1 MVKKVVLVVIAL
13 AFVALLAMR
22 LMQTWQAEE
31 VAGAGPGAMRRP
43 AVLVETV
50 RAENY
55 RFEETINLMGELRPQ
70 ARVEIGPKIS
80 GRLLQVLAEQ
90 GDPVRQGQLLAVID
104 DQELQQQLGRAR
116 AAIAVSDAN
125 LKQEEVNL
133 ENTRAQ
139 LARFEQLYEAQLV
152 PLQNLEDLRTRVRSA
167 EAQLE
172 VIQAQIAQGRAGV
185 RELEIQL
192 EQTRLVSPLSGF
204 VGERYLDPGAL
215 VSPNSP
221 VLSVLDLSRM
231 KTVVAAPEQYLR
243 SLRPGLAGRVSVD
256 AFPAEQFQGTI
267 ARIAPALDPNTRTA
281 EVEIVIPNTQARL
294 RAGMFARVSVII
306 GAQEALS
313 IPRHSLVTR
322 NERVGV
328 FLLDDDTARF
338 VDVQVGGSQEG
349 RVRVINGIEAGQEL
363 VGQGA
368 QLLNE
373 GDAIRRREEGQPR
386 RAQR

>member
-1 MVKKVVLVVIAL
+1 MVKKLVLVVIVV
-13 AFVALLAMR
+13 AFVALLSMR
-22 LMQTWQAEE
+22 LMESWQTGE
-31 VAGAGPGAMRRP
+31 VAGAGGGPMRRP
-43 AVLVETV
+43 AVMVETV
-50 RAENY
+50 RVESY
-55 RFEETINLMGELRPQ
+55 LFEETVNLMGELRPQ
-70 ARVEIGPKIS
+70 ARVEIGPKIQ
-80 GRLLQVLAEQ
+80 GRLIQVLAEQ

-116 AAIAVSDAN
+116 AAIAVSEAN

-172 VIQAQIAQGRAGV
+172 VIQAQIAQGRAGM

-215 VSPNSP
+215 VTPNSP
-221 VLSVLDLSRM
+221 VLSVLDLSRV
-231 KTVVAAPEQYLR
+231 KTVVAAPEQHLR
-243 SLRPGLAGRVSVD
+243 VLHPGLKGRVTVD
-256 AFPAEQFQGTI
+256 AFPDEQFQGII

-281 EVEIVIPNTQARL
+281 EVEIIIPNARTRL
-294 RAGMFARVSVII
+294 KAGMFARVAVVVS
-306 GAQEALS
+306 AQEALS

-328 FLLDDDTARF
+328 FIPNDDTAQF
-338 VDVQVGGSQEG
+338 VDIQVGGSQEG
-349 RVRVINGIEAGQEL
+349 RVRVLSGIEAGQEL

-373 GDAIRRREEGQPR
+373 GDAIRRREDGQPR

>member
-1 MVKKVVLVVIAL
+1 MVKKLVLVVIVL
-13 AFVALLAMR
+13 AFVALLSMR
-22 LMQTWQAEE
+22 LMQSLRTGE
-31 VAGAGPGAMRRP
+31 VAGAGPGSMRRP

-50 RAENY
+50 TAEPY
-55 RFEETINLMGELRPQ
+55 LFEETVNLMGELRPQ

-80 GRLLQVLAEQ
+80 GRLVQVLVEQ
-90 GDPVRQGQLLAVID
+90 GDPVRQGQLLATID

-116 AAIAVSDAN
+116 ASIAVSEAV

-152 PLQNLEDLRTRVRSA
+152 PLQNLEDLRTRVRAA

-172 VIQAQIAQGRAGV
+172 VIQAQMAQGRAGV

-192 EQTRLVSPLSGF
+192 EQTSLISPLSGF

-215 VSPNSP
+215 VAPNSP
-221 VLSVLDLSRM
+221 VLSVLDLSRV
-231 KTVVAAPEQYLR
+231 KTVVAAPEQHLR
-243 SLRPGLAGRVSVD
+243 NLRPGLSGRVSVD
-256 AFPAEQFQGTI
+256 AFPDEQFQGMI
-267 ARIAPALDPNTRTA
+267 SRIAPALDPNTRTA
-281 EVEIVIPNTQARL
+281 EVEIVIPNSQARL
-294 RAGMFARVSVII
+294 RAGMFARVAVVINSR
-306 GAQEALS
+306 EALS

-328 FLLDDDTARF
+328 FLLDGDTARF
-338 VDVQVGGSQEG
+338 ADVEVGVSQEG
-349 RVRVINGIEAGQEL
+349 RVRVLSGIEAGQEL

-373 GDAIRRREEGQPR
+373 GDPVRRREERQPR
-386 RAQR
+386 QAQR